1 MSEPSPESPTPA
13 TRSDPRAVAESAGL
27 HYVTEGMPGITRL
40 PWGRGFTYRDP
51 EGNTIR
57 DRKQRRRF
65 EELAIPPA
73 WTDVWICPD
82 PRGHIQATGR
92 DQRGRKQYRYH
103 PRWREVRD
111 RSKFSRMIVFGLHLP
126 RIRRRV
132 TADLARGDLSRQ
144 RVLAAAVRVLDTVP
158 IRVGNERYARDNESY
173 GLTTIRERHVEVEG
187 DVIRIRFRGK
197 GGKHHALGLRDTTLA
212 PVLQACMEMPGAE
225 LFRYENGDG
234 QVRSITSDDVNEYLR
249 EHGGH
254 DFTAKDFRTW
264 AGTLRFV
271 TVARELG
278 RADDARSRRSKR
290 VQAVRMVAADLNNTP
305 ATCRTYYIHPA
316 VVTSYEEGR
325 LLDILESMAASVVET
340 DAVEGL
346 KPEERLVMALLPR
359 LELDELG
366 EEE

>member
-1 MSEPSPESPTPA
+1 MSQSSSETPTPPS
-13 TRSDPRAVAESAGL
+13 RPDPRAAAESAGL
-27 HYVTEGMPGITRL
+27 RYVTDEMPGITRL
-40 PWGRGFTYRDP
+40 RWGQGFTYRDP

-57 DRKQRRRF
+57 DRAMRRRF
-65 EELAIPPA
+65 EELVIPPA

-111 RSKFSRMIVFGLHLP
+111 RSKFSRMIVFGLSLP

-132 TADLARGDLSRQ
+132 AEDVARKGVSRE

-158 IRVGNERYARDNESY
+158 IRVGNERYARENESY
-173 GLTTIRERHVEVEG
+173 GLTTVRERHVELEG

-197 GGKHHALGLRDTTLA
+197 GGKPHALGLRDASLA
-212 PVLQACMEMPGAE
+212 RVLQACMEIPGTE
-225 LFRYENGDG
+225 VFRYENGG
-234 QVRSITSDDVNEYLR
+234 GEVRSITSDDVNEYLR
-249 EHGGH
+249 ETSGY

-278 RADDARSRRSKR
+278 SSDDERVRQKKRA
-290 VQAVRMVAADLNNTP
+290 QAVRLVAADLNNTP
-305 ATCRTYYIHPA
+305 ATCRAYYIHPR
-316 VVTSYEEGR
+316 VVTSYEEGD
-325 LLDILESMAASVVET
+325 LLELLEPVEASMPDT
-340 DAVEGL
+340 EGVDGL
-346 KPEERLVMALLPR
+346 DPEERLVMTLLPR
-359 LELDELG
+359 LEDAEG
-366 EEE
+366 AEE